1 MKIRNFF
8 IYLIVAVMG
17 AAFALAGYVMVVQKP
32 GTVMQQSSTAKN
44 DTHLTKF
51 ANPSAIRSVV
61 PVDFTEVAEET
72 VNGVVHVK
80 VEAEGQVSSNP
91 FYEFFYGDRS
101 QRPSP
106 VLGFGSGVI
115 ISDDG
120 YIVTNNHV
128 ISGAD
133 NIEVIL
139 NDKRTFTAELVG
151 TDPNTDLALL
161 KVKAD
166 DLHSVPLG
174 NSHDVKLG
182 QWVLAIGNP
191 FNLTSTVTAGIVSAK
206 GRNLGILGNNRYR
219 VESFIQTDAALNR
232 GNSGGALVDT
242 EGRLIGVTAAI
253 VSATGEYS
261 GNSFAIPVDIVK
273 KIVGDLKEFG
283 RVQRAILGVSIV
295 DVTSDV
301 VKENNLN
308 KIEGVFIADIT
319 EGGAAQDAG
328 IMKGDVVLVVNGEN
342 VNSVSE
348 LQQEFSKYR
357 PGDKVSVLIK
367 RKNKTKQYDVVLRNL
382 DGGTNIVKTSD
393 YLLGARFSK
402 LSKSEKEDYQ
412 VSSGLKI
419 TDIKPGMLT
428 DLGFKEG
435 YIIIRINNTKITSV
449 TDISRISESGE
460 KINSI
465 QGIRPDGMEFSYRIR

>member
-1 MKIRNFF
+1 MKIRIFF

-32 GTVMQQSSTAKN
+32 GIVQQPPVVKN
-44 DTHLTKF
+44 DTHLTRF
-51 ANPSAIRSVV
+51 ANPSTIRSVV
-61 PVDFTEVAEET
+61 PVDFTQVAEET

-91 FYEFFYGDRS
+91 FYEFFYGGRG
-101 QRPSP
+101 QKPSP
-106 VLGFGSGVI
+106 VFGFGSGVI
-115 ISDDG
+115 ISEDG
-120 YIVTNNHV
+120 YVVTNNHV
-128 ISGAD
+128 IEGAD
-133 NIEVIL
+133 KIEVIL
-139 NDKRTFTAELVG
+139 NDKRTFTAELIG
-151 TDPNTDLALL
+151 ADPNTDLALL
-161 KVKAD
+161 KVKAEN
-166 DLHSVPLG
+166 LHSVPMG
-174 NSHDVKLG
+174 NSNDVKLG
-182 QWVLAIGNP
+182 QWVLAVGNP

-242 EGRLIGVTAAI
+242 EGRLIGITAAI

-261 GNSFAIPVDIVK
+261 GNSFAIPVDIVS
-273 KIVGDLKEFG
+273 KIVADLKEFG
-283 RVQRAILGVSIV
+283 RVQRAILGVSIL
-295 DVTSDV
+295 DVTSDIV
-301 VKENNLN
+301 EENDLA

-328 IMKGDVVLVVNGEN
+328 IKKGDVVLVVNGEN
-342 VNSVSE
+342 VNSVAE

-357 PGDKVSVLIK
+357 PGDKVSVLVK
-367 RKNKTKQYDVVLRNL
+367 RKNKTKQYNVVLRNL
-382 DGGTNIVKTSD
+382 DGGTDIVKTSD

-402 LSKSEKEDYQ
+402 LTKGEKEDFQ
-412 VSSGLKI
+412 TSNGLKI
-419 TDIKPGMLT
+419 TDIKPGMLA

-435 YIIIRINNTKITSV
+435 YIIVRINNIKITSV
-449 TDISRISESGE
+449 TDISRISDSGQE
-460 KINSI
+460 ISSI